1 MFNIKKIFITSL
13 VASTAL
19 TGNTYADEK
28 EKDNDKPK
36 NVIVLVGDGMGPEFN
51 SAYRHYKDNPE
62 TPKIERTAFDNNLL
76 GQMSTDPENT
86 KDENITD
93 SAAAGTAMATG
104 EKTYNGAVS
113 VDNNKKE
120 LESVLEHAKKNDKST
135 GLVVTSD
142 LTDATPAAFGA
153 HEENRDNKNEI
164 AKDYYNEKI
173 NGKHKIDVLLGGGA
187 NYFGEKNGNLDKKFK
202 EDGYDI
208 LTDKKELNES
218 EGKQVL
224 GTFADETL
232 PYAIDRKT
240 DTPSLKDM
248 TSSAIQKMNKNDK
261 GFFLMVEGSQID
273 KSAHP
278 NDPTGVMSEME
289 DFEQAY
295 KEAIEFAK
303 KDKNTLVVTT
313 GDHSTGGLTM
323 GTRGEQSFH
332 PETIKQMNHSARYM
346 EEEILKDENIDKVI
360 KEGYGFKL
368 KEEEIEKIK
377 EASQEMK
384 SDKDEDYKEQN
395 PLEKALTEPVNE
407 RSNTGWTSDSH
418 VGHDTSIYGY
428 GVNKEMFEGAM
439 DNTKFN
445 QNLFKQYK

>member
-19 TGNTYADEK
+19 TGNTYAEEK

-62 TPKIERTAFDNNLL
+62 TSKIERTAFDNNLL

-86 KDENITD
+86 EDENITD

-120 LESVLEHAKKNDKST
+120 LESVLEQAKKNEKST

-218 EGKQVL
+218 EAKQVL

-248 TSSAIQKMNKNDK
+248 TSSAIQKMNENDK

-278 NDPTGVMSEME
+278 NDTTGVMSEME
-289 DFEQAY
+289 DFEQAN

-313 GDHSTGGLTM
+313 GDHSTGGMTM

-332 PETIKQMNHSARYM
+332 PEAIKQMNHSARYM
-346 EEEILKDENIDKVI
+346 EEEILKDKNIDKVI

-377 EASQEMK
+377 EAAQKMK

-418 VGHDTSIYGY
+418 VGHDTNIYGY
-428 GVNKEMFEGAM
+428 GINKDMFEGAM
-439 DNTKFN
+439 DNTEFN

>member
-19 TGNTYADEK
+19 TGNTYAEEK

-113 VDNNKKE
+113 VDNNKNE

-153 HEENRDNKNEI
+153 HEENRNNKNEI

-208 LTDKKELNES
+208 LTDKQELNES

-278 NDPTGVMSEME
+278 NDATGVMSEME

-295 KEAIEFAK
+295 KEAIEFAE

-332 PETIKQMNHSARYM
+332 PEAIKQMNHSARYM
-346 EEEILKDENIDKVI
+346 EEEILKDKNIDKVI

-377 EASQEMK
+377 EAAQKMK

-418 VGHDTSIYGY
+418 VGHDTNIYGY
-428 GVNKEMFEGAM
+428 GINKDMFEGAM
-439 DNTKFN
+439 DNTEFN